1 MPRYVVGAGSS
12 LTVQARSMIHDTK
25 TVWSAVSGDVTA
37 DPATLATTGAVA
49 TFDVDMTVFDAGDFL
64 KNRKLKKDFEMDA
77 HPKAT
82 FVLTGLRDVVGEAAG
97 GGRFRAK
104 ADGVLKWRGK
114 EVPLVVDGEGTL
126 DGSKLAATGTFELD
140 IRKLG
145 MSAPRFLMIKMD
157 DEVTVKVKLAGT
169 VQP

>member
-1 MPRYVVGAGSS
+1 VGAGSS

-64 KNRKLKKDFEMDA
+64 KNRKLRKDFEMEA

-82 FVLTGLRDVVGEAAG
+82 FTLTGLRDVVGE

-104 ADGVLKWRGK
+104 ADGVLRWRGR

-126 DGSKLAATGTFELD
+126 DGTKLAATGTFELD

-145 MSAPRFLMIKMD
+145 LSAPRFLMIKMD

>member
-37 DPATLATTGAVA
+37 DPTTLATTGATA
-49 TFDVDMTVFDAGDFL
+49 TFDVDMTQFDAGDFL
-64 KNRKLKKDFEMDA
+64 KNRKLRKDFEMDA

-82 FVLTGLRDVVGEAAG
+82 FTLTGLREVVGE

-104 ADGVLKWRGK
+104 ADGVLKWRGR
-114 EVPLVVDGEGTL
+114 EVPLVVDGEGT
-126 DGSKLAATGTFELD
+126 
-140 IRKLG
+140 
-145 MSAPRFLMIKMD
+145 
-157 DEVTVKVKLAGT
+157 
-169 VQP
+169 